1 MSCVREKGIDK
12 GMNLVVIGQWGV
24 EGEKEQNRTGQ
35 DRTGQATGGEEGEGG
50 RERGKEGQER
60 KGREGDEIMLTRRAL
75 GLHDRTAS
83 TMSSKSLYITLSHPR
98 TAAT

>member
-1 MSCVREKGIDK
+1 MCARERYRQRNESGGDRTV
-12 GMNLVVIGQWGV
+12 GGGGR
-24 EGEKEQNRTGQ
+24 EGTEQN
-35 DRTGQATGGEEGEGG
+35 RTGQATGGEEGEGG